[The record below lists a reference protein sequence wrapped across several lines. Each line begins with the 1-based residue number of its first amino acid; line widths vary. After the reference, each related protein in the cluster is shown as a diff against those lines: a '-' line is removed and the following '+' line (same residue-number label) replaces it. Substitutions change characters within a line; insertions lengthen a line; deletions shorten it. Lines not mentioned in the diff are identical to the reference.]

1 MRRKSSSQAWTQ
13 TQENHLTKV
22 MVAVDSPEGAER
34 PAEFALD
41 LATMSHAELVLVHVK
56 TPSLAFVP
64 PFGAGMPVVLP
75 ARAWTT
81 DDGDEEKT
89 SRWMTRFT
97 WAAEERGLKAKSK
110 VVPADVPVAER
121 VIDEAEK
128 EDVDLLVTGAKDWST
143 MERLLFG
150 SVSSDIVK
158 KAKIPVLVVRSTAA
172 GNDEAKGAASP

>member
-1 MRRKSSSQAWTQ
+1 MRRKSSSQVRTLTREQ
-13 TQENHLTKV
+13 HLTKV

-34 PAEFALD
+34 PAELALH
-41 LATMSHAELVLVHVK
+41 LATMSHAELVLVHVR

-75 ARAWTT
+75 ARAWAT
-81 DDGDEEKT
+81 DDREEEKT

-110 VVPADVPVAER
+110 VVSADVPVAER
-121 VIDEAEK
+121 VISEAEK
-128 EDVDLLVTGAKDWST
+128 EEANLLVTGAKDWST

-158 KAKIPVLVVRSTAA
+158 KAKIPVLVVRSGTEES
-172 GNDEAKGAASP
+172 NEDQ